1 MYPPEFGY
9 YKPESL
15 ADALDFLKGGN
26 VKPLAG
32 GQSLIPMLKFRIL
45 QPKFILDLNPLKEL
59 SYIKPEENTVKI
71 GALTRYSEMVKSGI
85 VRRDLPL
92 LHEASGKV
100 GDMQVR
106 NMGTIG
112 GSLSNA
118 DPSADLPAVA
128 LAYDAKIKL
137 ISTQGERVVEARDF
151 FKGPFTTELRED
163 EILSEVEL
171 PILKGYNHKYA
182 KIVRRAGDYA
192 LVGVAVLAKVGET
205 IEDIRIAYTGVS
217 DKAYRPYELEKTLL
231 NSKPTEDL
239 LRKFSEEVTKEVNP
253 PSDSRGSSDYKKK
266 VMKNLTFNVLKEVIL
281 RAS

>member
-71 GALTRYSEMVKSGI
+71 GALTRYSEMVKKRDCKERLTFTPRGI
-85 VRRDLPL
+85 WKSR
-92 LHEASGKV
+92 
-100 GDMQVR
+100 DMQVR

-128 LAYDAKIKL
+128 
-137 ISTQGERVVEARDF
+137 
-151 FKGPFTTELRED
+151 
-163 EILSEVEL
+163 
-171 PILKGYNHKYA
+171 
-182 KIVRRAGDYA
+182 
-192 LVGVAVLAKVGET
+192 
-205 IEDIRIAYTGVS
+205 
-217 DKAYRPYELEKTLL
+217 
-231 NSKPTEDL
+231 
-239 LRKFSEEVTKEVNP
+239 
-253 PSDSRGSSDYKKK
+253 
-266 VMKNLTFNVLKEVIL
+266 
-281 RAS
+281 

>member
-26 VKPLAG
+26 VKPIAG
-32 GQSLIPMLKFRIL
+32 GQSLIPMLKFRII
-45 QPKFILDLNPLKEL
+45 QPKFLLDLNPLKEL
-59 SYIKPEENTVKI
+59 SYVIPEENEIRI

-100 GDMQVR
+100 GDLQVR

-118 DPSADLPAVA
+118 DPSADFPAVS

-137 ISTQGERVVEARDF
+137 ISTQGEREVNAKDF

-163 EILSEVEL
+163 ELLKEVEF
-171 PILKGYNHKYA
+171 PILKGYKHTYA
-182 KIVRRAGDYA
+182 KIVRRAGDFA
-192 LVGVAVLAKVGET
+192 LVGMAVLAKVGET
-205 IEDIRIAYTGVS
+205 VEDIRIAYTGVS
-217 DKAYRPYELEKTLL
+217 DKPYRSYELEKTLIG
-231 NSKPTEDL
+231 SKPNEDQ
-239 LRKFSEEVTKEVNP
+239 LRKFSEDVIKEVNP

-266 VMKNLTFNVLKEVIL
+266 VMKNLTFNTLKEVL
-281 RAS
+281 LHAS